1 MKKLLIGALATI
13 SITSAYAE
21 IGTVDQYL
29 EEHYKWQSDPASL
42 VYLNTRCAALNA
54 SVTYRFDGLN
64 DKSSIELR
72 NQYDNATN
80 YFINASVLFGA
91 MAGVSDEA
99 LVDRGEFWAKQYSS
113 QIYDNWIKHNQYTY
127 GSIGDDL
134 VACNKKV
141 YVTVTDIVDYFNKVK
156 DEEVSL

>member
-29 EEHYKWQSDPASL
+29 EENYKWQSDPASL

-54 SVTYRFDGLN
+54 SVTARFDGLN
-64 DKSSIELR
+64 DEASINLK
-72 NQYDNATN
+72 NQYEDTTT
-80 YFINASVLFGA
+80 YFIKASLLFGTI
-91 MAGVSDEA
+91 AGVSEDA
-99 LVDRGEFWAKQYSS
+99 LIDRGAFWSKQYSS
-113 QIYDNWIKHNQYTY
+113 QMYDNWIKHNLSTY
-127 GSIGDDL
+127 GAIGDDL
-134 VACNKKV
+134 VACNQKV
-141 YVTVTDIVDYFNKVK
+141 YVTVTNVVEYLHKVK